1 MRPSVRSWQPPGS
14 SHPGY
19 VSHGRTLMHCTRVV
33 GCQEVVIACS
43 RGLRPRTV
51 GCAARFE
58 RIVQDTGHFLMT
70 TGDVFSCVRDGY
82 YIVCIDSV
90 RRVWSSSPGFRLNHE
105 DNNNNSSISCVGTD
119 DDFLSGGV

>member
-1 MRPSVRSWQPPGS
+1 
-14 SHPGY
+14 
-19 VSHGRTLMHCTRVV
+19 MHCTRVV

-82 YIVCIDSV
+82 YTVCNDSV

-105 DNNNNSSISCVGTD
+105 DSNNNSSISYVGTYPPASD
-119 DDFLSGGV
+119 EIQPIIAFVPSHRVKKRQRFHGKP